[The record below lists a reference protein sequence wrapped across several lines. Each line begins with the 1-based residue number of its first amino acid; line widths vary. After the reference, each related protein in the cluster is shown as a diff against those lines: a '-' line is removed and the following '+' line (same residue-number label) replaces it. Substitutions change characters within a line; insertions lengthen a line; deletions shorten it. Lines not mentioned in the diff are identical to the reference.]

1 MKKNSIS
8 LSDARNEHNTVPASV
23 TNIVS
28 LPSLLVTEQRA
39 VNVEHCTYNHH
50 SQHPFVPL
58 QDYPNVDF
66 PISFWFA
73 DILFGNG
80 NLCDVL
86 RSGIEA
92 KHNADLD
99 AFDNSLY
106 LEYFELEDLEEKKN
120 SKTKN
125 QTEDQTKQKTEE
137 TEETYTGYTT
147 GQSSMLYFSPA
158 VSSKK
163 YLHPH

>member
-1 MKKNSIS
+1 MRLELNLMKKNSIS

-66 PISFWFA
+66 PIWFWFA

-106 LEYFELEDLEEKKN
+106 LEYLKL
-120 SKTKN
+120 KTKDHRGDRRDRRAKRAKRGKN
-125 QTEDQTKQKTEE
+125 QTNRNNADFAIPLT
-137 TEETYTGYTT
+137 
-147 GQSSMLYFSPA
+147 L
-158 VSSKK
+158 
-163 YLHPH
+163 